1 MIDQINAE
9 TAKKRRALT
18 DCERFTIIDRA
29 VQDITAHNKVNFL
42 LYDGSLFYVHENLKD
57 SLFKRRLGRSLL
69 FATAPLD
76 CKKWEAVEPC
86 RLRAYR
92 DGTCVLTGTPH
103 HNEYINNPEDMRLL
117 FLDYALL

>member
-1 MIDQINAE
+1 MKIKMISDQVKLGNE
-9 TAKKRRALT
+9 RAP
-18 DCERFTIIDRA
+18 
-29 VQDITAHNKVNFL
+29 H
-42 LYDGSLFYVHENLKD
+42 
-57 SLFKRRLGRSLL
+57 RSLL